1 MNKPKIS
8 PDFTIEDIHR
18 IREANEERRQ
28 AMTKEAY
35 RAEVRAARQAKA
47 GEAQLV
53 LNAFVISGTMLRINP
68 LDTAVVSD
76 GDTARRAQYAADID
90 RMANTPRKPN
100 YVKCAGGRLKMCEYR
115 LVCSFSQ

>member
-35 RAEVRAARQAKA
+35 RAEVRADALFIQEKILKIKEKRLSQNGKSHSPIPHYPALSSREHTSVPA
-47 GEAQLV
+47 G
-53 LNAFVISGTMLRINP
+53 
-68 LDTAVVSD
+68 D
-76 GDTARRAQYAADID
+76 
-90 RMANTPRKPN
+90 
-100 YVKCAGGRLKMCEYR
+100 C
-115 LVCSFSQ
+115 

>member
-35 RAEVRAARQAKA
+35 RAEVRADALFIQEK
-47 GEAQLV
+47 
-53 LNAFVISGTMLRINP
+53 P
-68 LDTAVVSD
+68 LDRKSVV
-76 GDTARRAQYAADID
+76 
-90 RMANTPRKPN
+90 
-100 YVKCAGGRLKMCEYR
+100 
-115 LVCSFSQ
+115 

>member
-35 RAEVRAARQAKA
+35 RAEVRADALFIQEKILKIKEKRLSQNKSHSQIPHYPASLSREHTSVPA
-47 GEAQLV
+47 G
-53 LNAFVISGTMLRINP
+53 
-68 LDTAVVSD
+68 D
-76 GDTARRAQYAADID
+76 
-90 RMANTPRKPN
+90 
-100 YVKCAGGRLKMCEYR
+100 C
-115 LVCSFSQ
+115 

>member
-35 RAEVRAARQAKA
+35 RAEVRADALFIQEKILKIREKRLSQNGKSHSPILHYPASSPREHTSVPA
-47 GEAQLV
+47 G
-53 LNAFVISGTMLRINP
+53 
-68 LDTAVVSD
+68 D
-76 GDTARRAQYAADID
+76 
-90 RMANTPRKPN
+90 
-100 YVKCAGGRLKMCEYR
+100 C
-115 LVCSFSQ
+115 

>member
-35 RAEVRAARQAKA
+35 RVAVRADALFIQEKILKIREKRLSQNKSHSQIPHYPASSSREHTSVPA
-47 GEAQLV
+47 G
-53 LNAFVISGTMLRINP
+53 
-68 LDTAVVSD
+68 D
-76 GDTARRAQYAADID
+76 
-90 RMANTPRKPN
+90 
-100 YVKCAGGRLKMCEYR
+100 C
-115 LVCSFSQ
+115 